1 MLKEFKAF
9 IAKGNVLDL
18 AVAVIMGAAF
28 GGIVTSAVN
37 DVIMPPIGLALHGIN
52 FSEMFITLNG
62 ATYATLADAKKAGAP
77 VIAYGQFL
85 NTIINFLIVAFF
97 VFLIVQWSNKLTKPA
112 TAAEAAPTTKDCPFC
127 ASSIPIKAIRCPHC
141 TSNFQK

>member
-28 GGIVTSAVN
+28 GAIVTSAVN
-37 DVIMPPIGLALHGIN
+37 DVIMPPVGLALHGIN
-52 FSEMFITLNG
+52 FSEMFFALNG

-97 VFLIVQWSNKLTKPA
+97 VFLVVQWSNKLKKPA
-112 TAAEAAPTTKDCPFC
+112 TATAPATKDCPFC
-127 ASSIPIKAIRCPHC
+127 ASSIPSKAIRCPNC
-141 TSNFQK
+141 TSDLQK